1 MSEENSLE
9 KSSVREEFLKKIENM
24 TKSAND
30 KSEVIGREK
39 LVNDELKIETL
50 LFLKNQIAA
59 EDKLSD
65 LKLKAAA
72 RLTRYIDDEDGDLTP
87 MVLVKIIETIGKIEN
102 DKAANILG
110 VLKQQIVVQQNIQQ
124 NFPESSSF
132 SSGEKLVTDDSSV
145 NREDFKKLRKV
156 YDFVHKLKQA
166 EFNESDN
173 QEETSIEDKGEE

>member
-1 MSEENSLE
+1 MTEENPLE
-9 KSSVREEFLKKIENM
+9 KSSMREEFLKKIEKM
-24 TKSAND
+24 TKGAED
-30 KSEVIGREK
+30 KSEIVGREK

-65 LKLKAAA
+65 LKFKAAA
-72 RLTRYIDDEDGDLTP
+72 RLTRYIDDEDGDLSP

-110 VLKQQIVVQQNIQQ
+110 VLKQQIVVQQTIQQ

-132 SSGEKLVTDDSSV
+132 TSSEKLVTDDSVV

-166 EFNESDN
+166 EFNESEGSEN
-173 QEETSIEDKGEE
+173 LSTEE